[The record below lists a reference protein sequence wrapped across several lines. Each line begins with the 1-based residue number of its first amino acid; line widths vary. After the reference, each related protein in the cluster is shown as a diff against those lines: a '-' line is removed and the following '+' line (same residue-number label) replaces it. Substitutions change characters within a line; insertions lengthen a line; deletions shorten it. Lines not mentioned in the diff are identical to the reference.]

1 MPSPASSRPRAPE
14 EAYGRRFSSGM
25 SARPRATRRQLS
37 ARDRSAAVSAS
48 VPSKSKSTA
57 LVVIPDAAERIVDA
71 AVFAQAVLVRH
82 RVVGH
87 ALEFD
92 RLQPRIAAPARQFRR
107 LDEARI
113 VVRPLGKH
121 LQQVLRADHREQVGL
136 RIAVDGGEKN
146 MAAGFHELGA
156 GGHRARGPGHVFEQF
171 HAGHDIEAAGRSF
184 LQFFGGNQLVSN
196 GQPALEQ
203 VQLRDPEGFFRKVDA
218 GHIGAE
224 ARHRL
229 AQDSAAAA
237 DVEHA
242 LAGEMRQAV
251 DPAQAQWIELVQR
264 PEFAL
269 RVPPAVR
276 ELAEFREL
284 GRVCVLFHGC
294 HKQKA
299 PPQRG
304 FSRAARLAYLR
315 VPMTSISTRR
325 FFWRPSFVLLLAT
338 GCFSPL
344 PSVYTRFGSMPFDTR
359 YALTASARRTDSFW
373 L

>member
-1 MPSPASSRPRAPE
+1 
-14 EAYGRRFSSGM
+14 
-25 SARPRATRRQLS
+25 
-37 ARDRSAAVSAS
+37 
-48 VPSKSKSTA
+48 
-57 LVVIPDAAERIVDA
+57 
-71 AVFAQAVLVRH
+71 
-82 RVVGH
+82 
-87 ALEFD
+87 
-92 RLQPRIAAPARQFRR
+92 
-107 LDEARI
+107 
-113 VVRPLGKH
+113 
-121 LQQVLRADHREQVGL
+121 
-136 RIAVDGGEKN
+136 
-146 MAAGFHELGA
+146 
-156 GGHRARGPGHVFEQF
+156 EQF

-373 L
+373 LYTSEPIESVWPIAITTSRLTSFTLPARSSSFDLPSGLMVALSKSNSTSAANVIFSATGFGFATGAGG